1 MIMMDKDAAD
11 NLPVG
16 YGFSGVTFEIL
27 ENKLK
32 IRNLVSVM
40 RVGFVPSLPRTKMD
54 ESFMDSI

>member
-1 MIMMDKDAAD
+1 MMDEDAVD
-11 NLPVG
+11 NLPVR

-40 RVGFVPSLPRTKMD
+40 RVMFVRSLPRTKMD